1 MSEENRNNDPLAH
14 QKEVLKSA
22 IKKIVD
28 ATVDI
33 GVELY
38 FNSKDTNTTG
48 VSGECFSSAINAL
61 LISPNALKDST
72 IFIKST

>member
-48 VSGECFSSAINAL
+48 EITNDKNSKSNRDSSTE
-61 LISPNALKDST
+61 KTDS
-72 IFIKST
+72 K

>member
-48 VSGECFSSAINAL
+48 EITKDENSKSNRDSSTE
-61 LISPNALKDST
+61 KTDS
-72 IFIKST
+72 K

>member
-48 VSGECFSSAINAL
+48 EITNDENSKSNRDSSTE
-61 LISPNALKDST
+61 KTDS
-72 IFIKST
+72 K

>member
-1 MSEENRNNDPLAH
+1 MSEVTEMTERINE

-38 FNSKDTNTTG
+38 FNSRETG
-48 VSGECFSSAINAL
+48 ETKNDKHTKSDR
-61 LISPNALKDST
+61 DST
-72 IFIKST
+72 SKKANNK